1 LFSPVTPVLA
11 GKNSPLPLNYFQS
24 LCKYCIILLRENKL
38 AKNLVLYYIVELLD
52 GFLIFSFIW
61 RKKLTNLLTERELNI
76 LNLII
81 EYYSKYKIPVGS
93 SLIANMYREK
103 GKSLSSATIRN
114 VMSKMEDK
122 GVLEKTH
129 CSSGRVPSKT
139 GYCVYVDNLKKNY
152 QSLKIS
158 SNLEKKLKCFI
169 FKTPDTKTLLLKH
182 LDFLSQETG
191 LATIL
196 LLPDF
201 FSLKL
206 SRIEFVRL
214 SAYKL
219 LIILIST
226 SGLYRQ
232 VVVRSEKSL
241 TYEDMMSVA
250 NYINQNY
257 YGLSLYD
264 IQKLILQK
272 MQVSLNEMDNVS
284 KKLLLASYSCL
295 QAIEEDESTDLI
307 VKGMANLF
315 DDDVRNISTLHKL
328 VEGFEQK
335 QRIIEIISGCLDS
348 DVSVIIDDDFA
359 DNLSFVV
366 SSYGLES
373 GMKGAFGLVGPLS
386 MDYKTVM
393 ATMKCLTEN
402 VIETIIKM

>member
-1 LFSPVTPVLA
+1 M
-11 GKNSPLPLNYFQS
+11 
-24 LCKYCIILLRENKL
+24 
-38 AKNLVLYYIVELLD
+38 
-52 GFLIFSFIW
+52 
-61 RKKLTNLLTERELNI
+61 TNLLTERELNI

-81 EYYSKYKIPVGS
+81 EYYSKAGTPVGS
-93 SLIANMYREK
+93 SLIANMYKEN
-103 GKSLSSATIRN
+103 GKNLSSATIRN
-114 VMSKMEDK
+114 VMSSMEEK

-129 CSSGRVPSKT
+129 CSSGRIPSKT
-139 GYCVYVDNLKKNY
+139 GYSVYVENLKKNY

-158 SNLEKKLKCFI
+158 SNLEKKLKYFI
-169 FKTPDTKTLLLKH
+169 LKTPDTKTLLLKH

-206 SRIEFVRL
+206 SRIEFVKL
-214 SAYKL
+214 STYNL

-226 SGLYRQ
+226 SGLHKQ
-232 VVVRSEKSL
+232 VVVKL
-241 TYEDMMSVA
+241 DKPVVYEDIISVA
-250 NYINQNY
+250 NYINKNY
-257 YGLSLYD
+257 YGFSLYD
-264 IQKLILQK
+264 IQKLILGK
-272 MQVSLNEMDNVS
+272 MQRSLKEMDNVS

-295 QAIEEDESTDLI
+295 QAIEEDESADLI

-315 DDDVRNISTLHKL
+315 DEDIRNISALHKL
-328 VEGFEQK
+328 VEGFEKKQK
-335 QRIIEIISGCLDS
+335 IIEIISGCLDS

-373 GMKGAFGLVGPLS
+373 GMKGAFGLVGPLN
-386 MDYKTVM
+386 MDYKTIM